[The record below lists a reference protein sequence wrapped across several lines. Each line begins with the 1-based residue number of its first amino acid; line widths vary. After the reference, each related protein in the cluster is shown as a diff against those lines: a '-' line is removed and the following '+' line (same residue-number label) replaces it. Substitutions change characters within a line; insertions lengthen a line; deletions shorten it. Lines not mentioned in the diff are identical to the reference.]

1 MTYQGENL
9 LSIYLHGL
17 LVSNVDHELL
27 GQGCETFSFLDVRK
41 HANPNT
47 TIMLIGNK
55 SDLDH
60 RKRQVTTEEAQR
72 FAEENDIPLF
82 LETSAKSADNV
93 EEAFVKTAEKVYEK
107 IQAGVFANNEV
118 KRYIVVWLS

>member
-1 MTYQGENL
+1 
-9 LSIYLHGL
+9 
-17 LVSNVDHELL
+17 
-27 GQGCETFSFLDVRK
+27 
-41 HANPNT
+41 
-47 TIMLIGNK
+47 MLIGNK

-118 KRYIVVWLS
+118 RRTWVGSLSYTYTLIDFLC

>member
-1 MTYQGENL
+1 
-9 LSIYLHGL
+9 
-17 LVSNVDHELL
+17 
-27 GQGCETFSFLDVRK
+27 
-41 HANPNT
+41 
-47 TIMLIGNK
+47 MLIGNK

-118 KRYIVVWLS
+118 KRYIVV